1 MKTKKLSISFCDHYN
16 DVYQYLKTKPNIS
29 LFVCELVRNEMNN
42 KNSTS
47 KELDAKI
54 EELIKKVLKENNY
67 SCDST
72 VPTNTAKNI
81 INSLTDDDKS
91 LIKDLF

>member
-1 MKTKKLSISFCDHYN
+1 MKTKKLSISFSEHYN

-29 LFVCELVRNEMNN
+29 LFVCELVRNENN
-42 KNSTS
+42 KSS
-47 KELDAKI
+47 ELDSKI

-67 SCDST
+67 SFDSNSQT
-72 VPTNTAKNI
+72 TTSQNILNTLSN
-81 INSLTDDDKS
+81 DDKS